1 MELVLKKPLFLS
13 LLSIKIISVFLFSSG
28 YSNELFIPFLN
39 SLSLE
44 NWNPWQNFYEK
55 GFLDSFP
62 YHGFMLFIL
71 SPFAIL
77 GELTG
82 IGASLTKIP
91 LLIADISILM
101 ILLKLIPNSE
111 DKVLFYYFLNPVVI
125 YATYIHSQLDIIP
138 TSLLFGCVYFLTIQ
152 KFRISSI
159 FFGLAIATKIHVL
172 IALPLIAYY
181 LLKKFSMAITI
192 RFFFIS
198 ILIVLIFD
206 LPFIFSDGFFYMV
219 LANSKQNLLFDTYY
233 TIGTLKLF
241 IPILL
246 IMVVFLHLYNQSKL
260 NHDLMFF
267 YFGILFTSLV
277 FFIYP
282 APAWYMWMIPFVSF
296 FFIKNHNQ
304 YKTKILYILFSLNY
318 CVFFVFFHSSD
329 YADIIFLGKELNFK
343 IDNDNL
349 INISFTF
356 LEVTLIA
363 VMFAF
368 YRYGIQS
375 NSIYKKKSNL
385 VFGIGGDSGTGKTR
399 LMAHLQDILRN
410 KLISIEGDGEHKW
423 ERGDLNWE
431 QFTHLDPKA
440 NNIHKQADVIIQLK
454 NNKNVLRSEY
464 DHSSGKFSEPI
475 LIKPREFIGI
485 SGLHPFYLPKL
496 RKKIDFKIYLDTDES
511 LRRHWK
517 ILRDSAE
524 RGHSKEKTTQQIE
537 SRTIDARKYIYPQK
551 DFADL
556 IINYFPIKDNNTN
569 YIKDIID
576 IGLKINLSASISIEN
591 LINSLNPNSF
601 SWDYNND
608 LDSQYL
614 LLKDI
619 PKINFEYLAKNTIE
633 NLSEITDLYAK
644 WSTGYDGLIQYVCLK
659 IISEKLKE
667 E

>member
-1 MELVLKKPLFLS
+1 MELVLKKPLFLI

-111 DKVLFYYFLNPVVI
+111 DKVLFYYFLNPIVI

-138 TSLLFGCVYFLTIQ
+138 TSLLFFCVYFLTIQ

-172 IALPLIAYY
+172 IALPLIAYF
-181 LLKKFSMAITI
+181 LLKKFSIKFTI
-192 RFFFIS
+192 KYFIIS
-198 ILIVLIFD
+198 VLIVLFFD
-206 LPFIFSDGFFYMV
+206 LPFLFSEGFFYMV

-233 TIGTLKLF
+233 TIGTLKLL

-282 APAWYMWMIPFVSF
+282 APAWYIWMIPFVSF

-304 YKTKILYILFSLNY
+304 YKTIVLYSLFSLNY
-318 CVFFVFFHSSD
+318 CVFFVFFYSSD
-329 YADIIFLGKELNFK
+329 YVDIIFLSKEFDLK

-349 INISFTF
+349 RNISFTF

-363 VMFAF
+363 IMFAF

-385 VFGIGGDSGTGKTR
+385 VLGIGGDSGTGKTR
-399 LMAHLQDILRN
+399 LMSYLQDILRN

-423 ERGDLNWE
+423 ERDDLNWK

-440 NNIHKQADVIIQLK
+440 NNIHKQADAIIQLK
-454 NNKNVLRSEY
+454 NNKNILRSEY

-517 ILRDSAE
+517 ILRDSTE
-524 RGHSKEKTTQQIE
+524 RGHSKEKITQQIE

-569 YIKDIID
+569 SIKDIIE

-591 LINSLNPNSF
+591 LINSLNANSF
-601 SWDYNND
+601 SWDYNDD

-619 PKINFEYLAKNTIE
+619 PKINFESLAKNTIE